1 MPEAFAT
8 AYLNLFLEGKI
19 QLGDTLLITGG
30 NSGLASVTIP
40 LAKAFGISQN
50 TASVRLSRMR
60 GQLKDYLN
68 KEGYYA

>member
-1 MPEAFAT
+1 MNDSAWDRSVRLAEYIIEHHSTVRAT
-8 AYLNLFLEGKI
+8 
-19 QLGDTLLITGG
+19 
-30 NSGLASVTIP
+30 
-40 LAKAFGISQN
+40 AKAFGISQN